1 MFQTIN
7 IVISHILN
15 KYVLTIFICLSL
27 IMVVINHFFYIDDFI
42 PAAQFAHFDLWQYS
56 LKVIEDEGKNN
67 WYNLYFT
74 VDVLWAASVLIL
86 VFNMVT
92 SFIVTERRKKYYTNT
107 FISFITN
114 KTTYALIFT
123 ATWVFDAME
132 NLGYLVYQDEILAP
146 KYLELVVGIK
156 IGLYAFCVVLWLLVL
171 YKKYVVPNSKNF
183 KIFTKSASVSLLFL
197 IVIAALLTQ
206 MEQGSSLVIALL
218 SSPVNMF
225 VVGMMLVILSIIFS
239 HYPVYF
245 LFYNFTEITCRPMH
259 GLG

>member
-7 IVISHILN
+7 IAITQLLN

-56 LKVIEDEGKNN
+56 LKVIQDEGKNI
-67 WYNLYFT
+67 WYNLYFLI
-74 VDVLWAASVLIL
+74 DVLWAASVLIL

-92 SFIVTERRKKYYTNT
+92 SYLVTEQKKKYYTYT

-114 KTTYALIFT
+114 KTTYVLIFT

-132 NLGYLVYQDEILAP
+132 NLGYLFCQDEVHAP
-146 KYLELVVGIK
+146 KYLEIVVNIK
-156 IGLYAFCVVLWLLVL
+156 LGFYALCLVLWLLVL

-183 KIFTKSASVSLLFL
+183 KIFTKSASISLLFL

-225 VVGMMLVILSIIFS
+225 VVGMMLVILSIIF
-239 HYPVYF
+239 HIIRF
-245 LFYNFTEITCRPMH
+245 IFIL
-259 GLG
+259 